1 MDMKP
6 INACTRRCFLRGATV
21 LGLLA
26 GTGRLVPAFAQQSA
40 GSGMSGSADI
50 GSGVFALS
58 IRKHTMKIAGRDA
71 TATTINGTV
80 PGPLLRFREG
90 ETVTIRVTN
99 EMEETTSIHWHG
111 LILPASM
118 DGVPGVSFPGIKPSE
133 TFTYRYPVTQYG
145 TYWYHSHSG
154 PQEQTGIY
162 GPLIIDPA
170 EPDPYA
176 YDREYVVMFSDWTFE
191 NPHRLLQNVKS
202 RPSYYNFQ
210 RRTLFDF
217 ARDVQKEGWGAT
229 LTDRLEWGRMR
240 MDPTDIADITGAT
253 YTYLINGLP
262 PEANWTAR
270 FRPGERVRLR
280 FINGAAM
287 TYFDVRI
294 PGLPMTVVQ
303 AHGQNIQPVTV
314 DEFRMAVAETYDVI
328 VEPKEDRAYTIF
340 AETMDRSGYARGTL
354 ATRDG
359 MAAPLPERRPRA
371 LRTMVDMGMEM
382 EMADMPGMEMGT
394 GSMSSSEQEGHGSGA
409 EPGSSS
415 LPSGGHAG
423 HGQRADMGAQNLSA
437 REQQGQ
443 MSSQMEKAGPVV
455 ARHGPEG
462 HGPGNTTV
470 AMVQRNRLG
479 EPGIGLED
487 AGHRVLVYNDLRN
500 VKPGYDRRKP
510 GREIELHITGNM
522 ERYMWSLDGKT
533 FWEVT
538 GPIPFSYGER
548 LRMTLVNDTMM
559 DHPFHL
565 HGMWMELDNGAGV
578 YKPRLHTLN
587 VKAAERLSFEVTADA
602 LGQWAFHCHLLYH
615 MDMGMLRVI
624 SVS

>member
-1 MDMKP
+1 MKRK
-6 INACTRRCFLRGATV
+6 IRNSLTRRRFLRDTLA
-21 LGLLA
+21 LGVLA
-26 GTGRLVPAFAQQSA
+26 GLERLMPVYAWQSI
-40 GSGMSGSADI
+40 GGETSGSART
-50 GSGVFALS
+50 GPGVFELS
-58 IRKHTMKIAGRDA
+58 IRERTIKIAGRDA

-99 EMEETTSIHWHG
+99 QLDEVTSIHWHG
-111 LILPASM
+111 LILPAPM
-118 DGVPGVSFPGIKPSE
+118 DGVPGVSFPGIKPGE

-170 EPDPYA
+170 ESDPYA

-191 NPHRLLQNVKS
+191 NPHRLLQKVKS

-217 ARDVQKEGWGAT
+217 AHDVQKEGWGVT
-229 LTDRLEWGRMR
+229 LADRLEWGRMR

-262 PEANWTAR
+262 PEVNWTAR

-328 VEPKEDRAYTIF
+328 VEPQEDRAYTIF

-359 MAAPLPERRPRA
+359 MAAPLPERRLRP
-371 LRTMVDMGMEM
+371 LRTMVDMGMD
-382 EMADMPGMEMGT
+382 MADMPGMEMGT
-394 GSMSSSEQEGHGSGA
+394 GSRSSGGHGGHNSGPEA
-409 EPGSSS
+409 SSSS
-415 LPSGGHAG
+415 LASGEHAG
-423 HGQRADMGAQNLSA
+423 HGQRADVGARDLSA

-443 MSSQMEKAGPVV
+443 MSSQREKAGPVV

-479 EPGIGLED
+479 EPGIGLEN

-510 GREIELHITGNM
+510 EREIELHITGNM
-522 ERYMWSLDGKT
+522 ERYMWSIDGKT

-538 GPIPFSYGER
+538 GPIPFTYGER
-548 LRMTLVNDTMM
+548 LRVTLVNDTMM

-578 YKPRLHTLN
+578 YKPRLHTIN